1 MYILVAG
8 IACVGVPGTESKLI
22 GETDGWMWEEL
33 QGGVKLLLKSPRR
46 VTEQCWVVGERTRS
60 LSLLLRACF
69 VIVLG
74 SLTFFNL
81 ANA

>member
-1 MYILVAG
+1 MG
-8 IACVGVPGTESKLI
+8 IPGTESKLI
-22 GETDGWMWEEL
+22 EETDGWMWEEL
-33 QGGVKLLLKSPRR
+33 QGGVKLPKSGRN
-46 VTEQCWVVGERTRS
+46 VTEQCWVVGRNTRS
-60 LSLLLRACF
+60 LSLLLRARS